1 MKKPSLRFRQV
12 FEHPTH
18 FKIVKPLG
26 NPIVVAKKGL
36 SPSMLGRLRAFAQGG
51 EVKGYQAGGEVTPEV
66 MTAESR
72 PPPEPVIPL
81 EVMTAESRVAPSSVS
96 TSAPTAAPAISAKP
110 VLAASP
116 SGPEPF
122 APLPPM
128 LPEPSAVTAADT
140 ALLQRPPQTIIEAPE
155 EAATKLAAEA
165 KAVELPFVEPAKTL
179 EDQLK
184 RQVVASEAQAT
195 AIESKPAT
203 ADLKE
208 RVQREAT
215 INISRAE
222 AQAAREQLDA
232 LEREKMLKDQVAK
245 YEADKARYEQVSAE
259 NRNIM
264 KQASDDLEKMR
275 GMGSYFS
282 RLSTPQQIGTAVSL
296 AMGAFATGL
305 SGVPNVA
312 QRIYENA
319 VEKDIERQR
328 EDSRSLLNRLTQAGN
343 SQQQAEQMIRSIA
356 DNTMATNLQIQAAK
370 TSSVKARDAANTAAA
385 MFRANAENR
394 MMMIDRDLRDE
405 AQQKFQRGVTL
416 EELRLKKEASA
427 RQDVAQL
434 LEAQR
439 LKTDE
444 AKVAAQI
451 AKETREAATEREGKM
466 FQVGPVAVAANDK
479 TVARKAQEQILGQTD
494 FVEGAER
501 TLGILKENPRMS
513 FIPFTDANQTLK
525 LALAQMLERYP
536 KSERFGRPLNVTAS
550 KVIKGGLPPEKGA
563 EAILNS
569 VFGNPVLVISELV
582 KDAKSVRDAAIEYY
596 GGSDPEGVE
605 RAKQYL
611 LQRESGTGFTPIAK
625 EK

>member
-1 MKKPSLRFRQV
+1 MKKPSLRLRQV

-26 NPIVVAKKGL
+26 NPIVIAKKGL
-36 SPSMLGRLRAFAQGG
+36 SPSMLGRLRAFAKGG
-51 EVKGYQAGGEVTPEV
+51 EVKGYQVGGEVTPEV
-66 MTAESR
+66 MTAESQ
-72 PPPEPVIPL
+72 PPAEPVIPP
-81 EVMTAESRVAPSSVS
+81 EVISAESRVAP
-96 TSAPTAAPAISAKP
+96 APTSIPVTTAASDVETKP
-110 VLAASP
+110 VIASFP
-116 SGPEPF
+116 DDSTPF
-122 APLPPM
+122 APLRSVA
-128 LPEPSAVTAADT
+128 PEPSAVTAANLQALRQPAQT
-140 ALLQRPPQTIIEAPE
+140 AIETPQNVTMK
-155 EAATKLAAEA
+155 AAD
-165 KAVELPFVEPAKTL
+165 ELEFVEPAKTL

-203 ADLKE
+203 TDLKE
-208 RVQREAT
+208 RVQREAV

-232 LEREKMLKDQVAK
+232 LEREKMLKEQVAK
-245 YEADKARYEQVSAE
+245 YETDKARYEGISAE

-356 DNTMATNLQIQAAK
+356 DNTMATNLQIQAAR

-405 AQQKFQRGVTL
+405 AQQKFQRGIAL
-416 EELRLKKEASA
+416 EGLKLQKESAA

-434 LEAQR
+434 LEAQK
-439 LKTDE
+439 LKIDE
-444 AKVAAQI
+444 AKIAAQI

-501 TLGILKENPRMS
+501 TLGILKENPRMA

-550 KVIKGGLPPEKGA
+550 KVIKGGLPPDKGA
-563 EAILNS
+563 QAILNS

-596 GGSDPEGVE
+596 GGNDPEGVE

-611 LQRESGTGFTPIAK
+611 SQRESGAGFTPIAK

>member
-1 MKKPSLRFRQV
+1 MKKPSLRLRQV

-18 FKIVKPLG
+18 FKVKKPLG
-26 NPIVVAKKGL
+26 NPIVIAKKGL
-36 SPSMLGRLRAFAQGG
+36 SPSMVNRLRAFAQGG
-51 EVKGYQAGGEVTPEV
+51 EVTTGINKYANGVEV
-66 MTAESR
+66 
-72 PPPEPVIPL
+72 
-81 EVMTAESRVAPSSVS
+81 
-96 TSAPTAAPAISAKP
+96 PAIS
-110 VLAASP
+110 
-116 SGPEPF
+116 PEGF
-122 APLPPM
+122 TRLPPM
-128 LPEPSAVTAADT
+128 VPEPSLAAPGEAVSLVPPSPSPAAVVESLAPRMTAAVEAITQPPLVAPPIT
-140 ALLQRPPQTIIEAPE
+140 ATERAEKIAGE
-155 EAATKLAAEA
+155 EA
-165 KAVELPFVEPAKTL
+165 LPLVEPAKTP
-179 EDQLK
+179 EEQLK
-184 RQVVASEAQAT
+184 RQEIAAEAQAT

-203 ADLKE
+203 ADAKE

-232 LEREKMLKDQVAK
+232 IEREKMLKDQVAK
-245 YEADKARYEQVSAE
+245 YEVDKARYENISAE

-319 VEKDIERQR
+319 IEKDIEKQR

-405 AQQKFQRGVTL
+405 AQQKFQRGIAL
-416 EELRLKKEASA
+416 EGLKLQKESAA

-434 LEAQR
+434 LEAQK
-439 LKTDE
+439 LKIDE

-550 KVIKGGLPPEKGA
+550 KVIKGGLPPDKGA

-582 KDAKSVRDAAIEYY
+582 KDAKGVRDAAIEYY

-605 RAKQYL
+605 RAKRYL
-611 LQRESGTGFTPIAK
+611 SQRESGAGFTPIAK